1 MTQFN
6 PFHDLS
12 RDIYQQVTATLA
24 RCPNCH
30 RVVDEKHKYCAYC
43 AFRLLN
49 EDGSRREV
57 KVKKE

>member
-12 RDIYQQVTATLA
+12 RDIYQQVTATLV

-30 RVVDEKHKYCAYC
+30 RGVDEKWHYCAYC

-49 EDGSRREV
+49 EDGTRRIV
-57 KVKKE
+57 KVKK